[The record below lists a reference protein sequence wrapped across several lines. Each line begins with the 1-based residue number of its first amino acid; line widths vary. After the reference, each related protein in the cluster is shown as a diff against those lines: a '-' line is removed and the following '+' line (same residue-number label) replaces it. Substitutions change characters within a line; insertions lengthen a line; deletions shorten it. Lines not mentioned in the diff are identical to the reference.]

1 MPTNTDAHAE
11 EEMARTLEHRVAG
24 LLQRW
29 YQDAAKPS
37 LGTDYDTGQYDAL
50 MVCIS
55 ELQAALMGGRR

>member
-1 MPTNTDAHAE
+1 MANTDAHAE
-11 EEMARTLEHRVAG
+11 EEMARTLEQRLAG
-24 LLQRW
+24 LLERW

-55 ELQAALMGGRR
+55 ELHAAIMGRR